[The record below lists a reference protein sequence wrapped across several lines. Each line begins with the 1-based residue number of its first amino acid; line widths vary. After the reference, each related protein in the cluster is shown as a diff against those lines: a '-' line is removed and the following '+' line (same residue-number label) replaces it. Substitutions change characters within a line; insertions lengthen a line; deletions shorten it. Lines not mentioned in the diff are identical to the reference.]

1 MISTFYPEKIIT
13 YKFSRG
19 GNSMKS
25 NKIKTSKKKNV
36 NNVAYFFLIP
46 FITVFLIFNVY
57 PVLRTLQLSFT
68 NYKGYGEAVF
78 VGLNNYK
85 RAITDK
91 FFIRSVINTFR
102 MWIPNIVMQLGMA
115 LLLTVIFSDIKYR
128 MKGLGLFRA
137 LFYLPNLIAATS
149 VAFLFRTLLDWRF
162 GTINQILMGAGISAQ
177 PTDWLGSPN
186 TAPYAVAI
194 ISAWMWFGN
203 SFIVLMAGVQ
213 GISQEYFE
221 AARIDGAGRW
231 QMFTGITMPL
241 LKPILLYVTIT
252 SLIGGIQM
260 FDIPFLISDGTNG
273 SPGGILQTSMMYVY
287 KFGFEAFQ
295 VGYASA
301 ASYLIFL
308 LILILSLLQFR
319 MYKKGGEI

>member
-1 MISTFYPEKIIT
+1 
-13 YKFSRG
+13 
-19 GNSMKS
+19 MKG
-25 NKIKTSKKKNV
+25 NKIGTSKKKNV
-36 NNVAYFFLIP
+36 NNVAYIFLIP
-46 FITVFLIFNVY
+46 FIFIFLIFNVY

-68 NYKGYGEAVF
+68 DYKGYGEEVF
-78 VGLNNYK
+78 IGLGNYK

-102 MWIPNIVMQLGMA
+102 MWIPNIILQLGMA

-149 VAFLFRTLLDWRF
+149 VAFLFKTLLDWRF
-162 GTINQILMGAGISAQ
+162 GTINQILMGSGISSQ
-177 PTDWLGSPN
+177 PIDWLGSPN
-186 TAPYAVAI
+186 TAPYAVAV

-203 SFIVLMAGVQ
+203 SFIILMAGVQ
-213 GISQEYFE
+213 GISEEYFE

-231 QMFTGITMPL
+231 QMFTNITMPL

-260 FDIPFLISDGTNG
+260 FDIPFLISDGTKG

-308 LILILSLLQFR
+308 LILILSLVQLR